1 MNKISKNI
9 TVVGAGYVGMSIAT
23 LLSERNVVTI
33 LENNKKKV
41 ELINQNISPIQDT
54 QIEKYLSK
62 KELKLSATMNLN
74 DAYLESSLIIIATPT
89 NYNDVINSFDT
100 SIVEDVISQIYKIN
114 KFATVVIKST
124 VPIGFTESQ
133 KERYPDMDI
142 LFSPEFLRE
151 GKALEDNLSPSR
163 VIIGGNKLDIMESFG
178 KILASSIPDKTYKTI
193 YMNSSEAE
201 SVKLF
206 SNTFLAMR
214 VSFFN
219 ELDSFAMTN
228 NLRTKKIIEGVSLD
242 PRVGNFYNNPSFG
255 YGGYCLPKDTKQ
267 LLANFKDLPNNI
279 IKSIVD
285 SNETRKIFIANQIL
299 KLNPKV
305 VGVYRL
311 IMKAGSDNFRESSIY
326 SVIKKLDSNNIDILV
341 YEPLLKNSQ
350 SQEFEVVNDLK
361 MFKNLSDIII
371 ANRSSSDLDDVND
384 KLFSRD
390 IFNTDL

>member
-1 MNKISKNI
+1 MNKINKNI

-23 LLSERNVVTI
+23 LLSEKNVVTI

-74 DAYLESSLIIIATPT
+74 YAYLESSLIIIATPT
-89 NYNDVINSFDT
+89 NYNDVNNSFDT
-100 SIVEDVISQIYKIN
+100 SIVENVISQIYKIN
-114 KFATVVIKST
+114 KFAMVVIKST

-133 KERYPDMDI
+133 QEKYPDMDI

-163 VIIGGNKLDIMESFG
+163 VIIGGNKLDIMELFG
-178 KILASSIPDKTYKTI
+178 KILAKSIPNKTYKTI

-219 ELDSFAMTN
+219 ELDSFSMTN
-228 NLRTKKIIEGVSLD
+228 NLNTKNIIEGVSLD

-267 LLANFKDLPNNI
+267 LLSNFEDLQNNI
-279 IKSIVD
+279 IKSVVD
-285 SNETRKIFIANQIL
+285 SNETRKIFITNQIL
-299 KLNPKV
+299 KLKPKL

-311 IMKAGSDNFRESSIY
+311 IMKADSDNFRESSIY
-326 SVIKKLDSNNIDILV
+326 SVIDKLKSNGVDILV
-341 YEPLLKNSQ
+341 YEPLLNDSQ
-350 SQEFEVVNDLK
+350 SQEFEVVNDLQV
-361 MFKNLSDIII
+361 FKNLSDIII
-371 ANRSSSDLDDVND
+371 ANRSSSDLSDVND